1 MKIQNFNKMRR
12 LIIVY
17 LVLII
22 LTVVSAYISG
32 ISMDQAWIPAGIVMA
47 LAVFKFILV
56 VMEYM
61 ELRKAHGIWKFSVIL
76 LAVVTA
82 LIVGV
87 FGGVQIL

>member
-1 MKIQNFNKMRR
+1 MKR
-12 LIIVY
+12 LILIY
-17 LVLII
+17 LILII
-22 LTVVSAYISG
+22 LTVVSAYVSG
-32 ISMDQAWIPAGIVMA
+32 IEMAQAWIPAGIVMT

-61 ELRKAHGIWKFSVIL
+61 ELRRAHGIWKFSVIL

-87 FGGVQIL
+87 FGGVQI

>member
-1 MKIQNFNKMRR
+1 M
-12 LIIVY
+12 LIFR
-17 LVLII
+17 VL
-22 LTVVSAYISG
+22 
-32 ISMDQAWIPAGIVMA
+32 AWIPAGIVMA

-61 ELRKAHGIWKFSVIL
+61 ELRKSHGIWKFSVIL

>member
-1 MKIQNFNKMRR
+1 MKR
-12 LIIVY
+12 LILVY

-22 LTVVSAYISG
+22 LTVTSAYVSG
-32 ISMDQAWIPAGIVMA
+32 MEMDQLWIPAGIVMT

-56 VMEYM
+56 IMEYM

>member
-1 MKIQNFNKMRR
+1 MKR
-12 LIIVY
+12 LIVVY
-17 LVLII
+17 SVLIV
-22 LTVVSAYISG
+22 LTIVSAYVSG
-32 ISMDQAWIPAGIVMA
+32 IGMDQVWIPAGIVMA

-61 ELRKAHGIWKFSVIL
+61 DLRKAHGIWKFSVIL
-76 LAVVTA
+76 LAVISA

>member
-1 MKIQNFNKMRR
+1 MKR
-12 LIIVY
+12 LIVVY
-17 LVLII
+17 SVLIV
-22 LTVVSAYISG
+22 LTVVSAYVSG
-32 ISMDQAWIPAGIVMA
+32 IGMDQVWIPAGIVMA

-61 ELRKAHGIWKFSVIL
+61 DLRKAHGIWKFSVIL
-76 LAVVTA
+76 LAVISA